1 MTLDEMNAEIVRLR
15 PAALKVVRAHAGMT
29 GKALAEALDACPEMH
44 AYRAAVNRAEAEHR
58 YQESNLAYRKGQKL

>member
-1 MTLDEMNAEIVRLR
+1 
-15 PAALKVVRAHAGMT
+15 MT